1 MYWYPLC
8 QQLDW
13 YQLIYKHSRR
23 KVPLANRLVF
33 CLSPCLLVKTSQPQS
48 LRFFGQKI
56 LRSTQKIQDPWLSQG
71 MYFGMVSS
79 LRRMSTV
86 ASPPNSWQWQFG
98 GHTILRRS
106 IYVPSLATVPGR
118 RLTSQVMFSKRK
130 PTTLTKINQ
139 VTPSFSFLSNC
150 FFLGGGKCFMIAAR
164 LMSHDRLWREGGPRW
179 DHFGG
184 HKIWTKQWQSSIAAL
199 LDSATTIPT
208 GAELSSSCQQKYNLS
223 SYHLWI

>member
-150 FFLGGGKCFMIAAR
+150 FFLGGANVSWSQLGLCLMIDCEGK
-164 LMSHDRLWREGGPRW
+164 GGLVEITLVVTRYEPNNGSPLSQPCWIVQLQFQLEQSFLPR
-179 DHFGG
+179 
-184 HKIWTKQWQSSIAAL
+184 ANRN
-199 LDSATTIPT
+199 TI
-208 GAELSSSCQQKYNLS
+208 
-223 SYHLWI
+223 

>member
-1 MYWYPLC
+1 MYWYLLC

-13 YQLIYKHSRR
+13 SELTYEHSRR

-56 LRSTQKIQDPWLSQG
+56 LHSTHELSKIQDPWLSQG

-98 GHTILRRS
+98 GDTILRRS
-106 IYVPSLATVPGR
+106 INVPSLATVPGR
-118 RLTSQVMFSKRK
+118 RLTSQVMFSIWK

-139 VTPSFSFLSNC
+139 VPHRFLSCQTAFWRGGWANVSWSQLGLCLMIDCEGKGGLVEITLVVTRYEPNNGSPLSQPCWIVQLQFQLEQSFL
-150 FFLGGGKCFMIAAR
+150 
-164 LMSHDRLWREGGPRW
+164 PRA
-179 DHFGG
+179 
-184 HKIWTKQWQSSIAAL
+184 SRN
-199 LDSATTIPT
+199 TI
-208 GAELSSSCQQKYNLS
+208 
-223 SYHLWI
+223 